1 LNTGSQGRAPQPS
14 CHIREHNKMGPI
26 SMDSDEWYFK
36 VGYVEILYAAMVVGI
51 FVALYFFRRLD
62 RMTGFVATVL
72 EEGGVLLGLLA
83 LAVVLFAINRVLGD
97 LW

>member
-1 LNTGSQGRAPQPS
+1 
-14 CHIREHNKMGPI
+14 
-26 SMDSDEWYFK
+26 MDSDEWYFK
-36 VGYVEILYAAMVVGI
+36 VGYVKILYAAMVVGI

>member
-1 LNTGSQGRAPQPS
+1 MPNIQKSNGAG
-14 CHIREHNKMGPI
+14 II
-26 SMDSDEWYFK
+26 SVDNSEWYFQI
-36 VGYVEILYAAMVVGI
+36 GYVELLYAAMVVGV

-62 RMTGFVATVL
+62 RMSGFVATVL

-83 LAVVLFAINRVLGD
+83 LAVVLFVINRVLGD

>member
-1 LNTGSQGRAPQPS
+1 MPDIQESNGVG
-14 CHIREHNKMGPI
+14 II
-26 SMDSDEWYFK
+26 SVDNSEWYFQ
-36 VGYVEILYAAMVVGI
+36 VGYVELLYAAMVVGV

-62 RMTGFVATVL
+62 RMSGFVATVL

-83 LAVVLFAINRVLGD
+83 LAVVLFVINRVLGD